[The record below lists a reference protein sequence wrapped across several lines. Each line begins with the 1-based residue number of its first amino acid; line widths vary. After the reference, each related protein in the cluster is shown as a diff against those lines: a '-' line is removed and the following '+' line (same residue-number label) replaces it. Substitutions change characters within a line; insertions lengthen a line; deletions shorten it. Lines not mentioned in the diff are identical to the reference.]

1 MSSVKNEN
9 KHPIS
14 KKMKKTLVDL
24 FEASVSKYPNNT
36 FLLEKTGK
44 KFEPTTY
51 AQVKEQVYRFGAG
64 LQALGVKKGD
74 TMALLSEGRNMWVI
88 GELSMFY
95 AGAVN
100 VPLSIKLEESNDLLF
115 RLIHGDVKYVMVSG
129 TQLKKIRAI
138 KEKLSLVEKII
149 VFDEQ
154 PAYEE
159 KEMALEEVLKLGDE
173 FLRTHTEEE
182 FLQVAHS
189 IQNDDYATI
198 TYTSGTT
205 ADPKG
210 VVLTHRNY
218 TANVEQALTLVDI
231 DQTWRTLIILP
242 LDHCF
247 AHVVGFY
254 IMMSVGATAA
264 TTQVG
269 RTPLETLKNI
279 PLNIKEVRPHFILSV
294 PALAKTFKKNIEQGI
309 RAKGPTAVRLF
320 NWGMKIRQMYF
331 GDSNLDFKG
340 FRLFLKPLVALF
352 DKIIFSKVREN
363 FGGELRFFIGG
374 GALLDKD
381 LQKFYVGIGMPMFQG
396 YGLSEATPVISSNG
410 PGLYRFGSSGKLV
423 KPIELKI
430 CDSEGKE
437 LPVGEMGEIVVKGE
451 NVMAGY
457 WKNPESTAETVRDG
471 YLYTGD
477 LGYMSKEGLLYVK
490 GRFKSLLIS
499 SDGEKYSPEGI
510 EESLVEKSPY
520 IDQVMLYNN
529 QSNYT
534 TAVIVPNRDQLTR
547 TLKAQ
552 GLDLSTEDGRKA
564 ALQILDGEMN
574 KYKKGGDF
582 EGMFPERW
590 LPTCFAVLSEP
601 FTEQNQ
607 MINSTMKMVR
617 GKIEKAYADR
627 IAYMY
632 TAAGKQLLNEQNLDA
647 LK

>member
-1 MSSVKNEN
+1 
-9 KHPIS
+9 
-14 KKMKKTLVDL
+14 MKKTLVDL
-24 FEASVSKYPNNT
+24 FEESVRKYPNNT

-51 AQVKEQVYRFGAG
+51 AQVQKQVYRIGAG
-64 LQALGVKKGD
+64 LQALGVQKGD
-74 TMALLSEGRNMWVI
+74 TMALLSEGRNMWVM
-88 GELSMFY
+88 GELGMFY

-138 KEKLSLVEKII
+138 KEKLTLVQKII
-149 VFDEQ
+149 VFDAQ
-154 PAYEE
+154 QTYEE
-159 KEMALEEVLKLGDE
+159 KEMSLDELLQMGDD
-173 FLRTHTEEE
+173 FLASHTEEE
-182 FLQVAHS
+182 FLKVAHS
-189 IQNDDYATI
+189 IQNNDYATI

-218 TANVEQALTLVDI
+218 TANVEQSLTLVDI

-294 PALAKTFKKNIEQGI
+294 PALAKTFKKNIEQAI
-309 RAKGPTAVRLF
+309 RAKGPTVERLF
-320 NWGMKIRQMYF
+320 NWGMKVRQVYY

-340 FRLFLKPLVALF
+340 LRLFLKPLVWFF

-381 LQKFYVGIGMPMFQG
+381 LQKFYVGVGMPMFQG

-423 KPIELKI
+423 KPIDLKI
-430 CDSEGKE
+430 CDSEGNE

-457 WKNPESTAETVRDG
+457 WKNPESTAETVRNG

-510 EESLVEKSPY
+510 EEALVEKSPY

-529 QSNYT
+529 QSTYT
-534 TAVIVPNRDQLTR
+534 TAVLVPNRDQLVR
-547 TLKAQ
+547 TLKGK

-564 ALQILDGEMN
+564 ALGILEAEVA
-574 KYKKGGDF
+574 KFKKGGEF

-590 LPTCFAVLSEP
+590 LPACFAVLAEP

-617 GKIEKAYADR
+617 GKIEKAYAER
-627 IAYMY
+627 INYMY
-632 TAAGKQLLNEQNLDA
+632 TAEGKKLLNPQNIDA

>member
-1 MSSVKNEN
+1 
-9 KHPIS
+9 
-14 KKMKKTLVDL
+14 MKKTLVDL

-51 AQVKEQVYRFGAG
+51 AQVKEQVYCFGAG

-510 EESLVEKSPY
+510 EEALVEKSPY

-564 ALQILDGEMN
+564 ALQILDGEVN

>member
-1 MSSVKNEN
+1 
-9 KHPIS
+9 
-14 KKMKKTLVDL
+14 MKKTLVDL
-24 FEASVSKYPNNT
+24 FETSVRRYPNNT

-51 AQVKEQVYRFGAG
+51 TQVKEKVYRLGAG

-74 TMALLSEGRNMWVI
+74 TMALLSEGRNLWII
-88 GELSMFY
+88 GELAMFY
-95 AGAVN
+95 AGAIN

-115 RLIHGDVKYVMVSG
+115 RLKHGDVKYIMVSG

-138 KEKLSLVEKII
+138 KDQLTMVEKVI
-149 VFDEQ
+149 VFDAQEE
-154 PAYEE
+154 YED
-159 KEMALEEVLKLGDE
+159 KEMPLSEVMDMG
-173 FLRTHTEEE
+173 EE
-182 FLQVAHS
+182 FLAIHS
-189 IQNDDYATI
+189 LELFLSVGRSIKNDDYATI

-218 TANVEQALTLVDI
+218 TANVEQALTLVNITED
-231 DQTWRTLIILP
+231 WRTLIILP

-254 IMMSVGATAA
+254 IMMSVGATVA
-264 TTQVG
+264 TVQVG
-269 RTPLETLKNI
+269 RTPLESLKNI
-279 PLNIKEVRPHFILSV
+279 PLNINEVRPHFILSV
-294 PALAKTFKKNIEQGI
+294 PALAQTFKKNNEQGI
-309 RAKGPTAVRLF
+309 RAKGKNTVRLF
-320 NWGMKIRQMYF
+320 NIGMKVRQIYY
-331 GDSNLDFKG
+331 GESNRDFKG
-340 FRLFLKPLVALF
+340 LRYLLKPLVWLF
-352 DKIIFSKVREN
+352 DKVIFSKVREN

-381 LQKFYVGIGMPMFQG
+381 LQKFYVGVGMPMYQG

-437 LPVGEMGEIVVKGE
+437 LPLGEMGEIVVKGE

-477 LGYMSKEGLLYVK
+477 LGYMTKEGLLYVK

-510 EESLVEKSPY
+510 EEALVEKSPY

-529 QSNYT
+529 QSAYT
-534 TAVIVPNRDQLTR
+534 TAVIVPNRDQLAR
-547 TLKAQ
+547 KLKEQ
-552 GLDLSTEDGRKA
+552 GLSLDTEEGRKA
-564 ALQILDGEMN
+564 ALLKLESELN
-574 KYKKGGDF
+574 KYKKGGEF

-590 LPTCFAVLSEP
+590 LPSCFAVLAEP
-601 FTEQNQ
+601 FTEQNG

-617 GKIEKAYADR
+617 GKVEKAYAER

-632 TAAGKQLLNEQNLDA
+632 TAEGKQLLNPQNLDA

>member
-1 MSSVKNEN
+1 
-9 KHPIS
+9 
-14 KKMKKTLVDL
+14 MKKTLVDL
-24 FEASVSKYPNNT
+24 FETSVSKYPNNT

-437 LPVGEMGEIVVKGE
+437 LPIGEMGEIVVKGE

-510 EESLVEKSPY
+510 EEALVEKSPY

>member
-1 MSSVKNEN
+1 
-9 KHPIS
+9 
-14 KKMKKTLVDL
+14 MKKTLVDL
-24 FEASVSKYPNNT
+24 FEASVRRYPNNT

-51 AQVKEQVYRFGAG
+51 TQVKEKVYRLGAG

-74 TMALLSEGRNMWVI
+74 TMALLSEGRNLWVI
-88 GELSMFY
+88 GELAMFY
-95 AGAVN
+95 AGAIN

-115 RLIHGDVKYVMVSG
+115 RLKHGDVKYIMVSG

-138 KEKLSLVEKII
+138 KDQLTMVEKVI
-149 VFDEQ
+149 VFDAQEE
-154 PAYEE
+154 YEN
-159 KEMALEEVLKLGDE
+159 KEMPLSEVMDMG
-173 FLRTHTEEE
+173 EE
-182 FLQVAHS
+182 FLAIHS
-189 IQNDDYATI
+189 LELFLSVGRSIKNDDYATI

-218 TANVEQALTLVDI
+218 TANVEQALTLVNITED
-231 DQTWRTLIILP
+231 WRTLIILP

-254 IMMSVGATAA
+254 IMMSVGATVA
-264 TTQVG
+264 TVQVG
-269 RTPLETLKNI
+269 RTPLESLKNI

-309 RAKGPTAVRLF
+309 RAKGKNTVRLF
-320 NWGMKIRQMYF
+320 NIGMKVRQIYY
-331 GDSNLDFKG
+331 GESNRDFKG
-340 FRLFLKPLVALF
+340 LRYLLKPLVWLF
-352 DKIIFSKVREN
+352 DKVIFSKVREN

-381 LQKFYVGIGMPMFQG
+381 LQKFYVGVGMPMYQG

-437 LPVGEMGEIVVKGE
+437 LPLGEMGEIVVKGE

-477 LGYMSKEGLLYVK
+477 LGYMTKEGLLYVK

-510 EESLVEKSPY
+510 EEALVEKSRY

-529 QSNYT
+529 QSAYT
-534 TAVIVPNRDQLTR
+534 TAVIVPNRDQLAR
-547 TLKAQ
+547 KLKEQ
-552 GLDLSTEDGRKA
+552 GLSLDTEEGRKA
-564 ALQILDGEMN
+564 ALLKLECELN
-574 KYKKGGDF
+574 KYKKGGEF

-590 LPTCFAVLSEP
+590 LPSCFAVLAEP
-601 FTEQNQ
+601 FTEQNG

-617 GKIEKAYADR
+617 GKVEKAYAER

-632 TAAGKQLLNEQNLDA
+632 TAEGKQLLNPQNLDA

>member
-1 MSSVKNEN
+1 
-9 KHPIS
+9 
-14 KKMKKTLVDL
+14 MKKTLVDL
-24 FEASVSKYPNNT
+24 FEASVKKYPNNT

-51 AQVKEQVYRFGAG
+51 MQVKEQVYRLGAG

-88 GELSMFY
+88 GELAMFY

-129 TQLKKIRAI
+129 TQLKKVRAI
-138 KEKLSLVEKII
+138 KEKLQMVEKII
-149 VFDEQ
+149 IFDKQEEYQ
-154 PAYEE
+154 E
-159 KEMALEEVLKLGDE
+159 KEISLDDVLKMGEE
-173 FLRTHTEEE
+173 FLKTHTEEE
-182 FLQVAHS
+182 FLQVARS

-218 TANVEQALTLVDI
+218 TANVEQALTLVNI
-231 DQTWRTLIILP
+231 DETWRTLIILP

-320 NWGMKIRQMYF
+320 NWGMKVRQVYF

-340 FRLFLKPLVALF
+340 VRLFLKPLVWFF
-352 DKIIFSKVREN
+352 DRIIFSKVREN

-457 WKNPESTAETVRDG
+457 WKNPESTADTVRDG

-510 EESLVEKSPY
+510 EEALVEKSPY

-534 TAVIVPNRDQLTR
+534 TAVIVPNRDQLIR
-547 TLKAQ
+547 TLKVQ
-552 GLDLSTEDGRKA
+552 SLDLSTEDGRKA
-564 ALQILDGEMN
+564 ALTILDGEIN

-617 GKIEKAYADR
+617 GKIEKAYAER

-632 TAAGKQLLNEQNLDA
+632 TAAGKQLHNQQNIDA

>member
-1 MSSVKNEN
+1 
-9 KHPIS
+9 
-14 KKMKKTLVDL
+14 MKKTIVDL
-24 FEASVSKYPNNT
+24 FEASVKQYPNNT
-36 FLLEKTGK
+36 FLLEKTK
-44 KFEPTTY
+44 KEFEPTTY
-51 AQVKEQVYRFGAG
+51 TQVKEQVYRIGAG

-74 TMALLSEGRNMWVI
+74 TMALLSEGRNLWVI
-88 GELSMFY
+88 GELAMFY
-95 AGAVN
+95 AGAIN
-100 VPLSIKLEESNDLLF
+100 VPLSIKLEESNDLMF
-115 RLIHGDVKYVMVSG
+115 RLVHGDVKYVMVSG
-129 TQLKKIRAI
+129 QQLKKIRQI
-138 KEKLSLVEKII
+138 KAQLPAVQKVI

-154 PAYEE
+154 ETYEDGE
-159 KEMALEEVLKLGDE
+159 IALSELIAMGDK
-173 FLRTHTEEE
+173 FLAEHTEEE
-182 FLQVAHS
+182 FLAVAHS

-218 TANVEQALTLVDI
+218 TANVEQARTLVNI
-231 DQTWRTLIILP
+231 DETWRTLIILP

-254 IMMSVGATAA
+254 IMMAAGATAA
-264 TTQVG
+264 TVQVG

-279 PLNIKEVRPHFILSV
+279 PLNIREVRPHFILSV
-294 PALAKTFKKNIEQGI
+294 PALAKTFKKNIENGI
-309 RAKGPTAVRLF
+309 RAKGATTVKLF
-320 NWGMKIRQMYF
+320 NFGMKLTQLYY

-340 FRLFLKPLVALF
+340 WRLILKPLVALF
-352 DKIIFSKVREN
+352 DKILFSKVRQN

-381 LQKFYVGIGMPMFQG
+381 LQKFYVGIGMPMYQG

-410 PGLYRFGSSGKLV
+410 PDLYRFGSSGKLV
-423 KPIELKI
+423 KPIEVKI

-477 LGYMSKEGLLYVK
+477 LGYMSADGLLYVK

-510 EESLVEKSPY
+510 EEALVEKSKY

-529 QSNYT
+529 QSPST
-534 TAVIVPNRDQLTR
+534 IALIVPNKENLRRKLQHHGLT
-547 TLKAQ
+547 
-552 GLDLSTEDGRKA
+552 LDTEEGKKA
-564 ALQILDGEMN
+564 ALEKLEKEIAKFKRGGE
-574 KYKKGGDF
+574 F

-590 LPTCFAVLSEP
+590 LPSAFAVLSEP

-627 IAYMY
+627 IEYVY
-632 TAAGKQLLNEQNLDA
+632 TAEGKQTLNAKNLA
-647 LK
+647 SL

>member
-1 MSSVKNEN
+1 
-9 KHPIS
+9 
-14 KKMKKTLVDL
+14 MKKTLVDL
-24 FEASVSKYPNNT
+24 FETSVRRYPNNT

-51 AQVKEQVYRFGAG
+51 TQVKEKVYRLGAG

-74 TMALLSEGRNMWVI
+74 TMALLSEGRNLWII
-88 GELSMFY
+88 GELAMFY
-95 AGAVN
+95 AGAIN

-115 RLIHGDVKYVMVSG
+115 RLKHGDVKYIMVSG

-138 KEKLSLVEKII
+138 KDQLTMVEKVI
-149 VFDEQ
+149 VFDAQEE
-154 PAYEE
+154 YED
-159 KEMALEEVLKLGDE
+159 KEMPLSEVMDMG
-173 FLRTHTEEE
+173 EE
-182 FLQVAHS
+182 FLAIHS
-189 IQNDDYATI
+189 LELFLSVGRSIKNDDYATI

-218 TANVEQALTLVDI
+218 TANVEQALTLVNITED
-231 DQTWRTLIILP
+231 WRTLIILP

-254 IMMSVGATAA
+254 IMMSVGATVA
-264 TTQVG
+264 TVQVG
-269 RTPLETLKNI
+269 RTPLESLKNI

-309 RAKGPTAVRLF
+309 HAKGKNTVRLF
-320 NWGMKIRQMYF
+320 NIGMKVRQIYY
-331 GDSNLDFKG
+331 GESNRDFKG
-340 FRLFLKPLVALF
+340 LRYLLKPLVWLF
-352 DKIIFSKVREN
+352 DKVIFSKVREN

-381 LQKFYVGIGMPMFQG
+381 LQKFYVGVGMPMYQG

-437 LPVGEMGEIVVKGE
+437 LPLGEMGEIVVKGE

-477 LGYMSKEGLLYVK
+477 LGYMTKEGLLYVK

-510 EESLVEKSPY
+510 EEALVEKSRY

-529 QSNYT
+529 QSAYT
-534 TAVIVPNRDQLTR
+534 TAVIVPNRDQLAR
-547 TLKAQ
+547 KLKEQ
-552 GLDLSTEDGRKA
+552 GLSLDTEEGRKA
-564 ALQILDGEMN
+564 ALLKLESELN
-574 KYKKGGDF
+574 KYKKGGEF

-590 LPTCFAVLSEP
+590 LPSCFAVLAEP
-601 FTEQNQ
+601 FTEQNG

-617 GKIEKAYADR
+617 GKVEKAYAER

-632 TAAGKQLLNEQNLDA
+632 TAEGKQLLNSQNLDA

>member
-1 MSSVKNEN
+1 M
-9 KHPIS
+9 
-14 KKMKKTLVDL
+14 
-24 FEASVSKYPNNT
+24 
-36 FLLEKTGK
+36 LEKTGK

-51 AQVKEQVYRFGAG
+51 TQVKEKVYQLGAG

-74 TMALLSEGRNMWVI
+74 NMALLSEGRNMWVI
-88 GELSMFY
+88 GELAMFY

-129 TQLKKIRAI
+129 TQLKKVRAI
-138 KEKLSLVEKII
+138 IDKLPEVKKVI

-154 PAYEE
+154 AQYGD
-159 KEMALEEVLKLGDE
+159 KEIALSEVQKMGDE
-173 FLRTHTEEE
+173 FLVSHSQEE
-182 FLQVAHS
+182 FLKVAKS

-218 TANVEQALTLVDI
+218 TSNVEQACTLVNI

-254 IMMSVGATAA
+254 IMMAKGATAA
-264 TTQVG
+264 TVQVG
-269 RTPLETLKNI
+269 RTPLESLKNI
-279 PLNIKEVRPHFILSV
+279 PLNIKEVKPHFILSV

-309 RAKGPTAVRLF
+309 RAKGETTVKLF
-320 NWGMKIRQMYF
+320 NLGMKVRQIYY

-340 FRLFLKPLVALF
+340 WRYLLKPLVALF
-352 DKIIFSKVREN
+352 DKLIFSKVRDN
-363 FGGELRFFIGG
+363 FGGELKFFIGG
-374 GALLDKD
+374 GALLDKN
-381 LQKFYVGIGMPMFQG
+381 LQKFYVGIGIPMFQG
-396 YGLSEATPVISSNG
+396 YGLSEATPVLSSNG
-410 PGLYRFGSSGKLV
+410 PDRYRFGSSGKLV
-423 KPIELKI
+423 KPLELKI

-457 WKNPESTAETVRDG
+457 WKNPESTADTVKDG
-471 YLYTGD
+471 WLYTGD

-510 EESLVEKSPY
+510 EEALVGQSKY

-529 QSNYT
+529 QSPYT
-534 TAVIVPNRDQLTR
+534 IALIVPNKDALKRKLSFSNLT
-547 TLKAQ
+547 
-552 GLDLSTEDGRKA
+552 LDTEEGRKA
-564 ALQILDGEMN
+564 ALKKMEDELN
-574 KYKKGGDF
+574 KYKKGGEF

-590 LPTCFAVLSEP
+590 LPSTFAILPEP

-617 GKIEKAYADR
+617 GKIEKFYAKR
-627 IAYMY
+627 IEFLY
-632 TAAGKQLLNEQNLDA
+632 TPEGKQIYNEKNLEDI
-647 LK
+647 K

>member
-1 MSSVKNEN
+1 
-9 KHPIS
+9 
-14 KKMKKTLVDL
+14 MKKTLVDL
-24 FEASVSKYPNNT
+24 FEESVRNYPNNT
-36 FLLEKTGK
+36 FLLEKTSK
-44 KFEPTTY
+44 KYTPTTY
-51 AQVKEQVYRFGAG
+51 AQVQKQVYRIGAG
-64 LQALGVKKGD
+64 LQALGVQKGD
-74 TMALLSEGRNMWVI
+74 TMALLSEGRNMWVM
-88 GELSMFY
+88 GELGMFY

-115 RLIHGDVKYVMVSG
+115 RLLHGDVKYVMVSG
-129 TQLKKIRAI
+129 TQLGKIRAI
-138 KEKLSLVEKII
+138 KDKLTLVEKVI
-149 VFDEQ
+149 VFDAQ
-154 PAYEE
+154 QTYEE
-159 KEMALEEVLKLGDE
+159 KEMSLDELLQMGDD
-173 FLRTHTEEE
+173 FLSSHTEEE
-182 FLQVAHS
+182 FLKVARS

-218 TANVEQALTLVDI
+218 TANVEQALTLVNI

-279 PLNIKEVRPHFILSV
+279 PQNIKEVRPHFILSV
-294 PALAKTFKKNIEQGI
+294 PALAKTFKKNIEQAI
-309 RAKGPTAVRLF
+309 RAKGPTVERLF
-320 NWGMKIRQMYF
+320 NWGMKIRQVYY

-340 FRLFLKPLVALF
+340 LRYFLKPLVWFF

-381 LQKFYVGIGMPMFQG
+381 LQKFYVGVGMPMFQG

-410 PGLYRFGSSGKLV
+410 PELYRFGSSGKLV
-423 KPIELKI
+423 KPIDLKI
-430 CDSEGKE
+430 CDSEGRE

-457 WKNPESTAETVRDG
+457 WKNPESTAETVRNG

-510 EESLVEKSPY
+510 EEALVEKSVY

-534 TAVIVPNRDQLTR
+534 TAVLVPNRDQLLR
-547 TLKAQ
+547 TLKSR
-552 GLDLSTEDGRKA
+552 GLDFSTEEGRKV
-564 ALQILDGEMN
+564 ALEILDAEVGRF
-574 KYKKGGDF
+574 KKGGEL

-590 LPTCFAVLSEP
+590 LPSCFAVLSEP

-617 GKIEKAYADR
+617 GKIEKAYAER
-627 IAYMY
+627 IDYMY
-632 TAAGKQLLNEQNLDA
+632 TTEGKKLLNPQNLDA

>member
-1 MSSVKNEN
+1 
-9 KHPIS
+9 
-14 KKMKKTLVDL
+14 MKKTLVDL
-24 FEASVSKYPNNT
+24 FESSVQKYANNT
-36 FLLEKTGK
+36 FLLEKTDK

-51 AQVKEQVYRFGAG
+51 AKVQKEVYRLGAG

-74 TMALLSEGRNMWVI
+74 TIALLSEGRNMWVI
-88 GELSMFY
+88 GELAMFY

-115 RLIHGDVKYVMVSG
+115 RLKHGEVKFVMVSG
-129 TQLKKIRAI
+129 TQLKKIRLIKNELPAI
-138 KEKLSLVEKII
+138 EKII
-149 VFDEQ
+149 VFD
-154 PAYEE
+154 PMDSYEDRE
-159 KEMALEEVLKLGDE
+159 IALAEVQKMGEE
-173 FLRTHTEEE
+173 FLANHSEEE
-182 FLQVAHS
+182 FLKVARS
-189 IQNDDYATI
+189 IENDDYATI

-218 TANVEQALTLVDI
+218 TANVEQSLTLVDI

-264 TTQVG
+264 TVQVG

-279 PLNIKEVRPHFILSV
+279 PLNIREVKPHFILSV

-309 RAKGPTAVRLF
+309 RAKGKNVVRLF
-320 NWGMKIRQMYF
+320 NIGLRVKQIYY

-340 FRLFLKPLVALF
+340 VRLLLKPLVALF
-352 DKIIFSKVREN
+352 DKLIFAKVREN

-381 LQKFYVGIGMPMFQG
+381 LQKFYVGIGIPMYQG

-410 PGLYRFGSSGKLV
+410 PELYRFGSSGKLV
-423 KPIELKI
+423 KPLELKI

-437 LPVGEMGEIVVKGE
+437 LPVGQAGEIVIKGE

-510 EESLVEKSPY
+510 EEALVEKSKY

-529 QSNYT
+529 QSPFT
-534 TAVIVPNRDQLTR
+534 IALIVPSREHLLRKLSHQNLT
-547 TLKAQ
+547 
-552 GLDLSTEDGRKA
+552 LDTEEGREA
-564 ALQILDGEMN
+564 ALKKLEKEIS
-574 KYKKGGDF
+574 KFKKGGEF

-590 LPTCFAVLSEP
+590 LPSSFAVLAEP

-617 GKIEKAYADR
+617 GKIEKAYKER
-627 IAYMY
+627 IDYVY
-632 TAAGKQLLNEQNLDA
+632 TAEGKQLLNKENLAA
-647 LK
+647 LKK

>member
-1 MSSVKNEN
+1 
-9 KHPIS
+9 
-14 KKMKKTLVDL
+14 MKKTLVDL

-159 KEMALEEVLKLGDE
+159 KEISLESVLAMGDE
-173 FLRTHTEEE
+173 FLKTHTEEE

-510 EESLVEKSPY
+510 EEALVEKSPY

>member
-1 MSSVKNEN
+1 
-9 KHPIS
+9 
-14 KKMKKTLVDL
+14 MKKTLVDL
-24 FEASVSKYPNNT
+24 FEESVKKYPNNT

-51 AQVKEQVYRFGAG
+51 TEVKEKVYQLGAG

-74 TMALLSEGRNMWVI
+74 NMALLSEGRNLWVI
-88 GELSMFY
+88 GELAMFY

-129 TQLKKIRAI
+129 TQLKKVRSII
-138 KEKLSLVEKII
+138 DQLPEVKKVI

-154 PAYEE
+154 AEYGE
-159 KEMALEEVLKLGDE
+159 KEIALSEVQKMGDE
-173 FLRTHTEEE
+173 FLASHTQEE
-182 FLQVAHS
+182 FLKVANS

-218 TANVEQALTLVDI
+218 TSNVEQACTLVNI

-254 IMMSVGATAA
+254 IMMAKGATAA
-264 TTQVG
+264 TVQVG
-269 RTPLETLKNI
+269 RTPLESLKNI
-279 PLNIKEVRPHFILSV
+279 PLNIREVKPHFILSV

-309 RAKGPTAVRLF
+309 RAKGETTVKLF
-320 NWGMKIRQMYF
+320 NFGMKVRQLYY

-340 FRLFLKPLVALF
+340 WRYLLKPLVALF
-352 DKIIFSKVREN
+352 DKMIFSKVREN
-363 FGGELRFFIGG
+363 FGGELKFFIGG
-374 GALLDKD
+374 GALLDKN
-381 LQKFYVGIGMPMFQG
+381 LQKFYVGIGIPMFQG
-396 YGLSEATPVISSNG
+396 YGLSEATPVLSSNG
-410 PGLYRFGSSGKLV
+410 PEKYRFGSSGKLV
-423 KPIELKI
+423 QPIELKI
-430 CDSEGKE
+430 CDSDGKE
-437 LPVGEMGEIVVKGE
+437 LPLGEQGEIVVKGE

-457 WKNPESTAETVRDG
+457 WKNPESTAETVKDG
-471 YLYTGD
+471 WLYTGD
-477 LGYMSKEGLLYVK
+477 LGYMTKEGLLYVK

-510 EESLVEKSPY
+510 EEAFVGQSKY

-529 QSNYT
+529 QSPYT
-534 TAVIVPNRDQLTR
+534 IALIVPNKDNLKRKLAFSNLT
-547 TLKAQ
+547 
-552 GLDLSTEDGRKA
+552 LDTEEGRKA
-564 ALQILDGEMN
+564 ALKKMEEELN
-574 KYKKGGDF
+574 KYKKGGEF

-590 LPTCFAVLSEP
+590 LPSTFAILPEP

-617 GKIEKAYADR
+617 GKIEKFYADR
-627 IAYMY
+627 INYLY
-632 TAAGKQLLNEQNLDA
+632 TPEGKQILNEKNLEDI
-647 LK
+647 K